1 MLIDK
6 DSLIVNNISLGKY
19 ILYATFGYHKYWSED
34 TGRNLAGTMSGT
46 LIGIFPKITVQF
58 GKLTR
63 EQLETLAP
71 IFDSPTQTVT
81 YYDANKKTNVTMTTY
96 TGDYEVTNKGLIG
109 NRKNESFSIA
119 FISKKRRS

>member
-1 MLIDK
+1 M
-6 DSLIVNNISLGKY
+6 
-19 ILYATFGYHKYWSED
+19 
-34 TGRNLAGTMSGT
+34 GTQSGT

-71 IFDSPTQTVT
+71 ILDSPIQTVK
-81 YYDANKKTNVTMTTY
+81 YYDPNKKVMTTMSTY